1 MKLGKIVILV
11 AAFILSFLVS
21 WLFLFIWGHNP
32 TLVSMSPYD
41 VNVPGKPLISA
52 KVYSLKKGEYLLILS
67 DTESGQREGYWFSPA
82 NGRIGAPAFPTYL
95 PLGNRAVISKTTFD
109 GFTSMGEYVADW
121 ETKNNN
127 ITFTIKGPS
136 EIVRAARG
144 LSPEDL
150 KKELSFGTKVVM
162 KTREQIK

>member
-1 MKLGKIVILV
+1 
-11 AAFILSFLVS
+11 
-21 WLFLFIWGHNP
+21 
-32 TLVSMSPYD
+32 
-41 VNVPGKPLISA
+41 
-52 KVYSLKKGEYLLILS
+52 
-67 DTESGQREGYWFSPA
+67 
-82 NGRIGAPAFPTYL
+82 
-95 PLGNRAVISKTTFD
+95 
-109 GFTSMGEYVADW
+109 MGEYVADW

-162 KTREQIK
+162 KTREQIE